1 VESIKICPYLLQFN
15 YKNLQSFLDENGEL
29 MKLINKLILY
39 SSTVNI
45 KQQKK
50 TDNGIIVMEIIML
63 VCNICR
69 C

>member
-1 VESIKICPYLLQFN
+1 LLQFN